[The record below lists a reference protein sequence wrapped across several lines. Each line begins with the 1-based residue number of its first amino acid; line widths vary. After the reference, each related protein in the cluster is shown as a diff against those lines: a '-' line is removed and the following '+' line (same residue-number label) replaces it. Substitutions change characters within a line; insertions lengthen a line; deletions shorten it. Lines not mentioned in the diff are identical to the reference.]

1 MVLILE
7 SRLARPVLALSRQM
21 SLSGRAHR
29 VAVLPISESAFV
41 RPAVV
46 DIAEYKYPG
55 NPSYPGIG
63 PKAIAEQWETEERT
77 VHYLIPKTFVDFL
90 SVKLGQTGLYTF
102 VIGGTI
108 AALSKEHLVW
118 HVETQ
123 TAATFFL
130 ALIFLNIYAG
140 DTVRNHLDAEFTA
153 AYDKFYAC
161 KEHDIAAYTEIVG
174 KYKEAQTQAQ
184 GQALFNQQK
193 MTNLA
198 LMLETEFLS
207 RQNSLVESVTKKLN
221 YQVAVQNA
229 LEEQEKKHMISWI
242 EAGVNAEIAQ
252 IDQDEMIRNC
262 VENLKNQS

>member
-1 MVLILE
+1 MVCE
-7 SRLARPVLALSRQM
+7 SRLARPVLGLSRRAM
-21 SLSGRAHR
+21 SLSARVHR
-29 VAVLPISESAFV
+29 VAVLPISESAFA

-77 VHYLIPKTFVDFL
+77 VHYVIPKTFVEFL
-90 SVKLGQTGLYTF
+90 EAKLGKTGLYTF
-102 VIGGTI
+102 VVGGGI
-108 AALSKEHLVW
+108 ALLSKEHLVW

-123 TAATFFL
+123 TAGSFFM

-140 DTVRNHLDAEFTA
+140 DMVRTEVDKEFTA

-174 KYKEAQTQAQ
+174 KYKEAQDQAQ
-184 GQALFNQQK
+184 GQALFNTQK
-193 MTNLA
+193 LTNLA
-198 LMLETEFLS
+198 LMLETEFLQ
-207 RQNSLVESVTKKLN
+207 RQNSLVDAVSKKLN

-229 LEEQEKKHMISWI
+229 LQEQEKKHMISWI
-242 EAGVNAEIAQ
+242 ESEVNAEVAK
-252 IDQDEMIRNC
+252 IDQDEMIRVC
-262 VENLKNQS
+262 VENLKNQA